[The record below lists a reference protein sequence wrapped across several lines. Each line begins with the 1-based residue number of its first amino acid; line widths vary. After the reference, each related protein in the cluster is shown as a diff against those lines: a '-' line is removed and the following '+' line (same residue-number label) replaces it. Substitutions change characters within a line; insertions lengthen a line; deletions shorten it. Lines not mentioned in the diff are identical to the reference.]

1 MSTKRHQPTQA
12 ERDRLESELTFLRA
26 ACPEYA
32 TWDMVYESGY
42 WALKHYDPAVQRH
55 VILGDSV
62 AQALGSLTQLYR
74 GV

>member
-42 WALKHYDPAVQRH
+42 WALKHYDPAVQ
-55 VILGDSV
+55 
-62 AQALGSLTQLYR
+62 
-74 GV
+74 